1 MRRRASLFLISSLVI
16 AGGCSQPATNQT
28 PPQTNQTAAASP
40 APGQTNAVATAT
52 PAPAAQSPA
61 PKGDVDPCSLL
72 TSAELQTVQG
82 EPLKETKSSGQA
94 AGGLLNLQCLY
105 TLPTFSNSVSL
116 SLTEKDP
123 SASGGR
129 TAKQYWQEIF
139 HGRETARREGG
150 REAGEKNGK
159 EAGEKNQARGERE
172 AGERGEEEEGSAR
185 PEAVRGL
192 GDEAFWTASRVG
204 GALYVLKGERFF
216 MVSVGGKGDEESKL
230 KKAKT
235 LAQSALRRL

>member
-1 MRRRASLFLISSLVI
+1 MRRRVCLFLISSLVI
-16 AGGCSQPATNQT
+16 ASGCSQPATNQT
-28 PPQTNQTAAASP
+28 PTTTNQTAAASP
-40 APGQTNAVATAT
+40 APGQTNAVAAST

-116 SLTEKDP
+116 SLTERDP
-123 SASGGR
+123 SASSGR

-139 HGRETARREGG
+139 HGRETAGREGG
-150 REAGEKNGK
+150 KEAGEKNGK
-159 EAGEKNQARGERE
+159 EAGEKNQARGE
-172 AGERGEEEEGSAR
+172 EEEGSVK

>member
-16 AGGCSQPATNQT
+16 ASGCSQPATNQT
-28 PPQTNQTAAASP
+28 PPTTNQTAAASP
-40 APGQTNAVATAT
+40 ASGQTNSVAMAT

-116 SLTEKDP
+116 SLTERDP
-123 SASGGR
+123 SASGVR

-139 HGRETARREGG
+139 HGRETAGREGG

-159 EAGEKNQARGERE
+159 EAGEKNQARGERKT
-172 AGERGEEEEGSAR
+172 GEEEESAAK

-230 KKAKT
+230 KRAKT

>member
-1 MRRRASLFLISSLVI
+1 MRRRARLLLLSSLVI

-28 PPQTNQTAAASP
+28 PSTTNQTAATST

-52 PAPAAQSPA
+52 PAPAVQSPA

-116 SLTEKDP
+116 SLTERDP
-123 SASGGR
+123 QAAGGR

-139 HGRETARREGG
+139 HGRETAGREGG
-150 REAGEKNGK
+150 KEAGEKNGK

-172 AGERGEEEEGSAR
+172 AGEEEEGSAR